1 MDQDIKHI
9 IRAGTLAPSGEN
21 AQPWRF
27 KVVGNTI
34 ELHNNPDSDQSP
46 YNWGQRASYL
56 SNGAALENMLIAA
69 SALGCRVNTKLFPDL
84 SNPNLVAE
92 LELQK
97 TQMVTDKLYPFID
110 GRVTNRKP
118 YSNEALTREQ
128 IEYLS
133 RTSSDVGYG
142 SEIFFTQDEEAKKVL
157 GRAGGTNEEVMMSNR
172 EIHDFFF
179 DHVTWTKE
187 EDNKKKVGFY
197 IKTLELPK
205 PAQVAFRLFR
215 HWLIMSI
222 FNKLGAPAA
231 IGKQNGAVYAQAGA
245 IGVITIPANTPTDYL
260 MVGRVFERLWLKV
273 TELGLS
279 LQPMTGVLFFML
291 GIKNGVTASFSS
303 EQLKKIKQS
312 YADIEATFK
321 IEPNQTIALMFR
333 IGKAD
338 KPTAQARKF
347 DVEDVLLSI

>member
-1 MDQDIKHI
+1 MEVPVTLSIFTHWTSWFFMPVTAMSVLSVLTLLIVFGSVMVGARIGHKETRLGLTFLWYFLLYMTIATIWQ
-9 IRAGTLAPSGEN
+9 IRAVADVAMGTLAPSGEN

-27 KVVGNTI
+27 KVAGDTI
-34 ELHNNPDSDQSP
+34 ELHNNPNSDQSP

-157 GRAGGTNEEVMMSNR
+157 GRAGGTNEEVMMWRNM
-172 EIHDFFF
+172 
-179 DHVTWTKE
+179 
-187 EDNKKKVGFY
+187 N
-197 IKTLELPK
+197 
-205 PAQVAFRLFR
+205 
-215 HWLIMSI
+215 
-222 FNKLGAPAA
+222 
-231 IGKQNGAVYAQAGA
+231 
-245 IGVITIPANTPTDYL
+245 YL
-260 MVGRVFERLWLKV
+260 
-273 TELGLS
+273 S
-279 LQPMTGVLFFML
+279 
-291 GIKNGVTASFSS
+291 SF
-303 EQLKKIKQS
+303 
-312 YADIEATFK
+312 
-321 IEPNQTIALMFR
+321 
-333 IGKAD
+333 
-338 KPTAQARKF
+338 
-347 DVEDVLLSI
+347 

>member
-1 MDQDIKHI
+1 MDQDIKDI

-56 SNGAALENMLIAA
+56 SNGAALENILIAA
-69 SALGCRVNTKLFPDL
+69 SNLSYRVDTKLFPD
-84 SNPNLVAE
+84 PTNLNFVAE

-97 TQMVTDKLYPFID
+97 TQTIPDKLYPFID
-110 GRVTNRKP
+110 TRVTNRKP
-118 YSNEALTREQ
+118 YSSEALTREQ

-133 RTSSDVGYG
+133 QTSGDVGYD
-142 SEIFFTQDEEAKKVL
+142 SDIFFTQDEEAKKVL

-187 EDNKKKVGFY
+187 EDDNKKVGFY

-205 PAQVAFRLFR
+205 PAQIAFRLFR
-215 HWLIMSI
+215 HWPLMSV

-245 IGVITIPANTPTDYL
+245 MGIITISGNTPTDYL
-260 MVGRVFERLWLKV
+260 MAGRVFERLWLKV

-291 GIKNGVTASFSS
+291 GIKNGVTATFSS

-312 YADIEATFK
+312 YADIEAIFK
-321 IEPNQTIALMFR
+321 IQPNQTIALMFR

-347 DVEDVLLSI
+347 DAGDVLI